1 MTQQRTSV
9 NVDEATASVYI
20 RRFRRYG
27 FRSAAAMMSS
37 ALVLVA
43 RCLTEPRT
51 EEWES
56 LGAEIARE
64 FDKQTDAQSPDY
76 DVRYKQ
82 IRNRQQP

>member
-1 MTQQRTSV
+1 
-9 NVDEATASVYI
+9 
-20 RRFRRYG
+20 
-27 FRSAAAMMSS
+27 MMSS

-64 FDKQTDAQSPDY
+64 FDKQADAQSPDY